1 MIIIVKIAVSVVFSG
16 RVPIIL
22 TLYVPGGLYF
32 ETKIAPVFES
42 TPMRSLA
49 WLRIFPFVLLNPVY
63 IQVLE

>member
-49 WLRIFPFVLLNPVY
+49 
-63 IQVLE
+63 